1 MLLCLGVLEVFV
13 NVTMS
18 LKSKWHC
25 HSSLQNSVIFFFV
38 DTVLPCDYN
47 LFVQLLKCDDILK
60 SKITHTF
67 LLLFG
72 FICVGALVV
81 NVYRYLKCIW
91 RLPCNTLSAYQ
102 LCQRGI
108 ACSYVS
114 LKGPV
119 EVNLSDWRDTDSGQ
133 SENLKKLKTCLALPP
148 QMDWHALWC
157 EKVFC
162 IAGYTIGQPD
172 SSEELEWMQCYESE
186 LRIGLWAVGKL
197 VIGFNLHFQQWDTQ
211 IEEKGIY
218 LISIN
223 VQNIG
228 AKTKTGV
235 LFRFGQIESRNS
247 FDFFF

>member
-1 MLLCLGVLEVFV
+1 M
-13 NVTMS
+13 
-18 LKSKWHC
+18 
-25 HSSLQNSVIFFFV
+25 
-38 DTVLPCDYN
+38 LPCDYN

-72 FICVGALVV
+72 FICVGALAV
-81 NVYRYLKCIW
+81 NVYRSLKWIW

-148 QMDWHALWC
+148 QMD
-157 EKVFC
+157 
-162 IAGYTIGQPD
+162 
-172 SSEELEWMQCYESE
+172 
-186 LRIGLWAVGKL
+186 
-197 VIGFNLHFQQWDTQ
+197 
-211 IEEKGIY
+211 
-218 LISIN
+218 
-223 VQNIG
+223 
-228 AKTKTGV
+228 
-235 LFRFGQIESRNS
+235 
-247 FDFFF
+247 

>member
-1 MLLCLGVLEVFV
+1 MFLCIIKRSCWSEPEWLAWHWFGAEW
-13 NVTMS
+13 
-18 LKSKWHC
+18 KS
-25 HSSLQNSVIFFFV
+25 
-38 DTVLPCDYN
+38 
-47 LFVQLLKCDDILK
+47 
-60 SKITHTF
+60 
-67 LLLFG
+67 
-72 FICVGALVV
+72 
-81 NVYRYLKCIW
+81 
-91 RLPCNTLSAYQ
+91 
-102 LCQRGI
+102 
-108 ACSYVS
+108 
-114 LKGPV
+114 
-119 EVNLSDWRDTDSGQ
+119 E
-133 SENLKKLKTCLALPP
+133 KLKTCLALPP

-247 FDFFF
+247 FDFFFFKAMPLVLVRWNCLFLKQCPLLNVCNLKLSRIRLWNRKEEASPFYCIGNSVQCAAVYSIQYIV